1 MHFREEIFGH
11 GFRFAKHADF
21 TDTSPF
27 YRDLRGVRGA
37 NMKELL
43 EIDRLKKRETLR
55 GKSKLACFCSSRVP
69 IYRNAMH
76 WNPRAAGFS
85 AIYGSHPGNPGNPV

>member
-1 MHFREEIFGH
+1 MHSREEIFGH

-43 EIDRLKKRETLR
+43 EIL
-55 GKSKLACFCSSRVP
+55 SKEFFRVFV
-69 IYRNAMH
+69 IN
-76 WNPRAAGFS
+76 NLFLGVS
-85 AIYGSHPGNPGNPV
+85 G